1 MLRLN
6 RKALAV
12 LAKESST
19 NNEVLRK
26 RTDSK
31 CLEVTKNEIQFQT
44 IQNLQTKD
52 FSHLNM
58 WG

>member
-6 RKALAV
+6 PKALAV
-12 LAKESST
+12 QAKERST

-26 RTDSK
+26 PTDSK

-58 WG
+58 